1 MKKDKKERGS
11 WSRRDVFRVGSLAT
25 VAGVIGGR
33 SGESALAAPVDTT
46 FDLFGLEGRA
56 AATPLA
62 LGEQIYESIG
72 VYPFIN
78 AKNTNTII
86 GAAIARPVVHKAM
99 DAAGLHNV
107 QLDELA
113 MGVGQRL
120 AELTGAEWGMV
131 SAGCAAGLKL
141 VTLGILSGG
150 DPERLIRIPDL
161 CGFEKTE
168 VISPTSSRSV
178 YDHAVRNAGVKMVM
192 VDTPEELANA
202 INPRTA
208 MIYLSAN
215 SRAPLTVDV
224 VAKIAK
230 PRNIP
235 ILADAAGHSLT
246 LPNVHL
252 AQGATVV
259 AYSGG
264 KVLKGPACAGLLLG
278 NKDVLMA
285 AWQASAHHH
294 GPGRDNKLG
303 KEEHIGMLAAVEA
316 WMKMDH
322 VAEMKMWNAWLDN
335 IAKRVSQIDG
345 VKTSIRQ
352 PPPTLIDHVTPYL
365 TISWDPAKLNI
376 TGQDAADEL
385 GSVRTKPRI
394 ALLAGTGGRDTGGT
408 AAAPGSESITV
419 AAYMMQA
426 GDDAIV
432 ADRVYELLSRKRSPI
447 PKVTMK
453 APAAN
458 LVGRWDVTV
467 EYFYGKSEH
476 TFFIEKQDGN
486 WLRGSHKGTFA
497 VRDMIGSIEGDEVKF
512 KSTYRVPGD
521 AITSIFYGTLSG
533 DTMSGNLD
541 MGEYLTG
548 KFTAKRYNYPTGPTP
563 IVVPTGP
570 PQAS

>member
-1 MKKDKKERGS
+1 MRTNKKKRGK
-11 WSRRDVFRVGSLAT
+11 WSRRDLFRVGGLAT
-25 VAGVIGGR
+25 VAGVMGDR
-33 SGESALAAPVDTT
+33 SAESVLASPVDSS
-46 FDLFGLEGRA
+46 FELFGLQGKA
-56 AATPLA
+56 AATPLM
-62 LGEQIYESIG
+62 LGHQIYESIG

-141 VTLGILSGG
+141 VTIGILSGG
-150 DPERLIRIPDL
+150 DPEKLIRIPDL
-161 CGFEKTE
+161 TGFEKTE
-168 VISPTSSRSV
+168 VIIPRSSRNV
-178 YDHAVRNAGVKMVM
+178 YDHGVRNAGVTIVM

-208 MIYLSAN
+208 MIYMTAN
-215 SRAPLTVDV
+215 SRAPLSVDA
-224 VAKIAK
+224 VATIAK

-235 ILADAAGHSLT
+235 ILVDAAGHSLT
-246 LPNVHL
+246 MPNVHL

-278 NKDVLMA
+278 KKDVLMA

-316 WMKMDH
+316 WMTMDH
-322 VAEMKMWNAWLDN
+322 DAEMKTWNSWLDN
-335 IAKRVSQIDG
+335 IAKRVSAVEG
-345 VKTSIRQ
+345 VKTTIRQ

-365 TISWDPAKLNI
+365 TISWDPAKLHI
-376 TGQDAADEL
+376 TGQEAADEL
-385 GSVRTKPRI
+385 GSTRTKPRI
-394 ALLAGTGGRDTGGT
+394 ALQAGTGGGGVT
-408 AAAPGSESITV
+408 LPAGAEAITV
-419 AAYMMQA
+419 AAYMMQS
-426 GDDAIV
+426 GDDSVV
-432 ADRVYELLSRKRSPI
+432 ADRIYELLSRKRN
-447 PKVTMK
+447 PKPNVPMTP
-453 APAAN
+453 PAAN
-458 LVGRWDVTV
+458 LTGRWDVIV
-467 EYFYGKSEH
+467 EFACSKCEQ
-476 TFFIEKQDGN
+476 TFFVEKQDGN
-486 WLRGSHKGTFA
+486 WLRGSHKGTFSM
-497 VRDMIGSIEGDEVKF
+497 RDMVGSIEGDQVKF
-512 KSTYRVPGD
+512 KSTHRVPGD
-521 AITSIFYGTLSG
+521 RITSIFYGTLTG
-533 DTMSGNLD
+533 DTISGNMD
-541 MGEYLTG
+541 MDEYLTG
-548 KFTAKRYNYPTGPTP
+548 KFTARRYVYPTGPTP

>member
-1 MKKDKKERGS
+1 MKMDKKKRGT
-11 WSRRDVFRVGSLAT
+11 WSRRDLIRVGSLAT
-25 VAGVIGGR
+25 VAGVVGGG
-33 SGESALAAPVDTT
+33 STESMLAAPLDTT
-46 FDLFGLEGRA
+46 FELFGLGGKA

-62 LGEQIYESIG
+62 LGHQIYESIG

-141 VTLGILSGG
+141 VTIGILSGG
-150 DPERLIRIPDL
+150 DPERLVRIPDL
-161 CGFEKTE
+161 TGFEKTE
-168 VISPTSSRSV
+168 VIIPTSSRNV
-178 YDHAVRNAGVKMVM
+178 YDHAVRNAGVKVIM

-215 SRAPLTVDV
+215 SRAPLTVEV

-278 NKDVLMA
+278 RKDVLMA

-316 WMKMDH
+316 WMTMDH
-322 VAEMKMWNAWLDN
+322 TAEMKMWNSWLDN
-335 IAKRVSQIDG
+335 IAKRVSGIES
-345 VKTSIRQ
+345 VKTNIRQ

-385 GSVRTKPRI
+385 GSTKTRPRI
-394 ALLAGTGGRDTGGT
+394 ALLAGTGGRDAGGG
-408 AAAPGSESITV
+408 AAAAGTESITV
-419 AAYMMQA
+419 AAYMMQP
-426 GDDAIV
+426 GDDSIV
-432 ADRVYELLSRKRSPI
+432 ADRIYELLSRKRSQI
-447 PKVTMK
+447 PQVTMK

-467 EYFYGKSEH
+467 EFFCGKSEH

-497 VRDMIGSIEGDEVKF
+497 VRELVGSIEANDVKF
-512 KSTYRVPGD
+512 KSIYRIPGD

-548 KFTAKRYNYPTGPTP
+548 KFTAKRFIYPTGPTP

>member
-1 MKKDKKERGS
+1 
-11 WSRRDVFRVGSLAT
+11 
-25 VAGVIGGR
+25 
-33 SGESALAAPVDTT
+33 
-46 FDLFGLEGRA
+46 
-56 AATPLA
+56 
-62 LGEQIYESIG
+62 
-72 VYPFIN
+72 
-78 AKNTNTII
+78 
-86 GAAIARPVVHKAM
+86 M

-120 AELTGAEWGMV
+120 AELTGTEWGMV

-150 DPERLIRIPDL
+150 DPERLIRLPDL
-161 CGFEKTE
+161 TGFEKTE
-168 VISPTSSRSV
+168 VIIPRSSRSV
-178 YDHAVRNAGVKMVM
+178 YDHGVRNAGVKVIM
-192 VDTPEELANA
+192 VDTLAELENA

-215 SRAPLTVDV
+215 ARAPLTVEA
-224 VAKIAK
+224 VAQLAK

-246 LPNVHL
+246 VPNVHL

-278 NKDVLMA
+278 PKSILMS

-294 GPGRDNKLG
+294 GPGRDNKVG

-316 WMKMDH
+316 WVTMDH
-322 VAEMKMWNAWLDN
+322 DAEMKRWNNWLES
-335 IAKRVSQIDG
+335 IAKRVAGIES
-345 VKTSIRQ
+345 VKTNIRQ
-352 PPPTLIDHVTPYL
+352 NPPTKIDHVTPYL

-376 TGQDAADEL
+376 TGDDAAEEL

-394 ALLAGTGGRDTGGT
+394 ALLAGTGGEPSL
-408 AAAPGSESITV
+408 AAPAGSESVTV
-419 AAYMMQA
+419 AAYMMQE
-426 GDDAIV
+426 GDAPIV
-432 ADRVYELLSRKRSPI
+432 ADRIYELLTAKRPPI

-453 APAAN
+453 PPSAN
-458 LVGRWDVTV
+458 IVGRWIVSID
-467 EYFYGKSEH
+467 FYCSKSEQ

-486 WLRGSHKGTFA
+486 WLRGSHKGAFA
-497 VRDMIGSIEGDEVKF
+497 MREMIGSIEGNEVKF

-533 DTMSGNLD
+533 DTMSGNVD
-541 MGEYLTG
+541 MGEYLTA
-548 KFTAKRYNYPTGPTP
+548 KFTAKRYAYPTGPTP

>member
-1 MKKDKKERGS
+1 MKTNKKKRGK
-11 WSRRDVFRVGSLAT
+11 WSRRDLFRVGSLAT
-25 VAGVIGGR
+25 VAGVVGGR
-33 SGESALAAPVDTT
+33 SAESVLASPVDSS
-46 FDLFGLEGRA
+46 FELFGLQGKA
-56 AATPLA
+56 AATPMK
-62 LGEQIYESIG
+62 LGHQIYESIG

-86 GAAIARPVVHKAM
+86 GAAIARPVVQKAM

-141 VTLGILSGG
+141 VTIGILSGG
-150 DPERLIRIPDL
+150 DPERLVRIPDL
-161 CGFEKTE
+161 TGFEKTE
-168 VISPTSSRSV
+168 VIIPTGSRSV
-178 YDHAVRNAGVKMVM
+178 YDHGVRNAGVTVVM
-192 VDTPEELANA
+192 VNTPEELANA

-224 VAKIAK
+224 VAKIAR

-252 AQGATVV
+252 GQGATVV

-278 NKDVLMA
+278 RKDILMA

-316 WMKMDH
+316 WMTMDH
-322 VAEMKMWNAWLDN
+322 VAEMKMWNTWLEN
-335 IAKRVSQIDG
+335 IAQRVSGIES

-365 TISWDPAKLNI
+365 TISWDPSKLNI

-385 GSVRTKPRI
+385 GSTRTKPRI
-394 ALLAGTGGRDTGGT
+394 ALLAGTGGRDTGG
-408 AAAPGSESITV
+408 AAAPGMEAITV
-419 AAYMMQA
+419 AAYMMQP
-426 GDDAIV
+426 GDDGIV
-432 ADRVYELLSRKRSPI
+432 ADRIYELLSRKRSPI

-453 APAAN
+453 APGAN

-467 EYFYGKSEH
+467 EFFCGKSEH

-497 VRDMIGSIEGDEVKF
+497 IREMVGSIEGDEVKF
-512 KSTYRVPGD
+512 KSNYRVPGD
-521 AITSIFYGTLSG
+521 AITSIFHGALSG
-533 DTMSGNLD
+533 DTISGDLD

-548 KFTAKRYNYPTGPTP
+548 KFTARRYIYPTGPTP

>member
-1 MKKDKKERGS
+1 MTTDNKDRCK
-11 WSRRDVFRVGSLAT
+11 WSRRDVLQVGGMAT
-25 VAGVIGGR
+25 AAGVMGGG
-33 SGESALAAPVDTT
+33 SSESALAAPADA
-46 FDLFGLEGRA
+46 FELFGLAGKA
-56 AATPLA
+56 AESPLA
-62 LGEQIYESIG
+62 LGQQIYESIG

-86 GAAIARPVVHKAM
+86 GAAIARPSVHRAM

-131 SAGCAAGLKL
+131 SAGCAAGCKL
-141 VTLGILSGG
+141 VTIGVLSGG
-150 DPERLIRIPDL
+150 DPEKLIRIPDL
-161 CGFEKTE
+161 TGFDKTE
-168 VISPTSSRSV
+168 VIIPRSSRNV
-178 YDHAVRNAGVKMVM
+178 YDHAVRNAGVTIVT

-208 MIYLSAN
+208 MIYVTAN
-215 SRAPLTVDV
+215 SRAPLSVDAI
-224 VAKIAK
+224 AKIAK

-235 ILADAAGHSLT
+235 ILVDAAGHSLT
-246 LPNVHL
+246 MPNVHL

-278 NKDVLMA
+278 KKDVLMA

-316 WMKMDH
+316 WMTMDH
-322 VAEMKMWNAWLDN
+322 DAEMKMWNSWLDN
-335 IAKRVSQIDG
+335 IARRVSAVDG
-345 VKTSIRQ
+345 VKTSILQ

-365 TISWDPAKLNI
+365 TISWDPAKLHI
-376 TGQDAADEL
+376 TGQEAADEL
-385 GSVRTKPRI
+385 GSTRTKPRI
-394 ALLAGTGGRDTGGT
+394 ALLAGSGGGG
-408 AAAPGSESITV
+408 AAPPAGTEAMTV
-419 AAYMMQA
+419 AAYMMQS
-426 GDDAIV
+426 GDDSIV
-432 ADRVYELLSRKRSPI
+432 ADRIYELLSRKRSPK
-447 PKVTMK
+447 PNVPMT

-458 LVGRWDVTV
+458 LTGRWDVTV
-467 EYFYGKSEH
+467 EFACGKCEQ

-486 WLRGSHKGTFA
+486 WIRGSHKGTFNMREL
-497 VRDMIGSIEGDEVKF
+497 VGSIEGDQVKF
-512 KSTYRVPGD
+512 KSTHRAPGD
-521 AITSIFYGTLSG
+521 RITSIFYGTLAG
-533 DTMSGNLD
+533 DTISGNMD
-541 MGEYLTG
+541 MDEYLTG
-548 KFTAKRYNYPTGPTP
+548 KFTAKRYVHPMGPTP